1 MRFDIITLFPDVCDA
16 YTRASIIGRAQSAG
30 HIDVHIHDLRSFS
43 TNKHK
48 TVDDRAYGG
57 GPGMVLQV
65 EPVVRAIEHIQKRVS
80 AKRSKIVLLAAAGE
94 QFTDRDAKRYA
105 RYYDHLI
112 LIAGH
117 YEGVDERLKKI
128 FPIEEVSVG
137 PYVLTGGELP
147 ALVVLDAISR
157 KVFGVLGKKESLEEN
172 RLGVG
177 VPVYTRPEVFE
188 YNGKKYS
195 VPPVLRS
202 GDHKKIEAWR
212 LEHKKK

>member
-1 MRFDIITLFPDVCDA
+1 MRFDIITLFPGVCEA
-16 YTRASIIGRAQSAG
+16 YTQASIIGRAQKAG
-30 HIDVHIHDLRSFS
+30 YIDIHIHDLRAFS

-48 TVDDRAYGG
+48 TVDDKAYGG

-65 EPVVRAIEHIQKRVS
+65 EPVVRAIEHIKKHAS
-80 AKRSKIVLLAAAGE
+80 IKRSRVVLLSAAGD
-94 QFTDRDAKRYA
+94 QFVDKDARRYA
-105 RYYDHLI
+105 RYYDHII

-117 YEGVDERLKKI
+117 YEGIDERIKKI
-128 FPIEEVSVG
+128 FPIEEISIG

-147 ALVVLDAISR
+147 ALVVLDAVSR
-157 KVFGVLGKKESLEEN
+157 KVSGVLGKKESLEEN

-188 YNGKKYS
+188 YNGKKYPI
-195 VPPVLRS
+195 PPVLRS